1 MSNIPT
7 ELRYAKSHEWVR
19 IEEDGSLVVGISD
32 HAQDQLGDV
41 VYVELPE
48 IGQVLSVGDEAGVV
62 ESVKAASDV
71 YSPVSGEVIEINALL
86 EDDPE
91 MINTQPYEDGWFY
104 KLQPSDSVELDD
116 LMNSDSYCEFINS
129 ED

>member
-1 MSNIPT
+1 MSNIPS

-19 IEEDGSLVVGISD
+19 VEEDGSLVVGISD

-41 VYVELPE
+41 VYVELPDT
-48 IGQVLSVGDEAGVV
+48 GQILSVGDEAGVV

-71 YSPVSGEVIEINALL
+71 YTPVSGEVIEINPLL

-91 MINTQPYEDGWFY
+91 IINTQPYEDGWFY
-104 KLQPSDSVELDD
+104 KLQPSDIDELDD
-116 LMNSDSYCEFINS
+116 LMTSDDYSQFIS
-129 ED
+129 AEE

>member
-1 MSNIPT
+1 MSNIPS

-71 YSPVSGEVIEINALL
+71 YSPVSGEVIEINPLL

>member
-1 MSNIPT
+1 MSNIPS

-19 IEEDGSLVVGISD
+19 VEEDGSLVVGISD

-41 VYVELPE
+41 VYVELPDT
-48 IGQVLSVGDEAGVV
+48 GQILSVGDEAGVV

-71 YSPVSGEVIEINALL
+71 YSPVSGEVIEINPLL

>member
-1 MSNIPT
+1 MSNIPS

-19 IEEDGSLVVGISD
+19 VEEDGSLVVGISD

-41 VYVELPE
+41 VYVELPDT
-48 IGQVLSVGDEAGVV
+48 GQILSVGDEAGVV

-71 YSPVSGEVIEINALL
+71 YTPVSGEVIEINPLL

-91 MINTQPYEDGWFY
+91 IINTQPYEDGWFY
-104 KLQPSDSVELDD
+104 KLQPSDIDELDD
-116 LMNSDSYCEFINS
+116 LMTSEDYSQFINA
-129 ED
+129 EE

>member
-1 MSNIPT
+1 MSNIPS

-19 IEEDGSLVVGISD
+19 VEEDGSLVVGISD

-41 VYVELPE
+41 VYVELPDT
-48 IGQVLSVGDEAGVV
+48 GQILSVGDEAGVV

-71 YSPVSGEVIEINALL
+71 YTPVSGEVIEINPLL

-91 MINTQPYEDGWFY
+91 IINTQPYEDGWFY
-104 KLQPSDSVELDD
+104 KLQPSDIDELDD
-116 LMNSDSYCEFINS
+116 LMTSDDYSQFINA
-129 ED
+129 EE

>member
-71 YSPVSGEVIEINALL
+71 YSPVSGEVIETNPLL

-116 LMNSDSYCEFINS
+116 LMTSDSYYEFINS

>member
-71 YSPVSGEVIEINALL
+71 YSPVSGEVIEINPLL

-116 LMNSDSYCEFINS
+116 LMTSDSYNEFINS

>member
-7 ELRYAKSHEWVR
+7 ELGYAKSHEWVR

-71 YSPVSGEVIEINALL
+71 YSPVSGEVIEINPLL

>member
-48 IGQVLSVGDEAGVV
+48 IGQVLSIGDEAGVV

-71 YSPVSGEVIEINALL
+71 YSPVSGEVIEINPLL

>member
-1 MSNIPT
+1 MSNIPS

-19 IEEDGSLVVGISD
+19 VEEDGSLVIGISD

-41 VYVELPE
+41 VYVELPDVDQ
-48 IGQVLSVGDEAGVV
+48 ILSVGDEAGVV

-71 YSPVSGEVIEINALL
+71 YAPVSGEVIEVNPLL

-91 MINTQPYEDGWFY
+91 IINSQPYEDGWFY
-104 KLQPSDSVELDD
+104 RLQPSDAAELDD
-116 LMNSDSYCEFINS
+116 LMTPDDYSHFINA

>member
-1 MSNIPT
+1 MSNIPS

-19 IEEDGSLVVGISD
+19 VEEDGSLVVGISD

-41 VYVELPE
+41 VYVELPDT
-48 IGQVLSVGDEAGVV
+48 GQILSVGDEAGVV

-71 YSPVSGEVIEINALL
+71 YTPVSGEVIEINPLL

-91 MINTQPYEDGWFY
+91 IINTQPYEDGWFY
-104 KLQPSDSVELDD
+104 KLKPSDIDELDD
-116 LMNSDSYCEFINS
+116 LMTSDDYSQFINA
-129 ED
+129 EE

>member
-71 YSPVSGEVIEINALL
+71 YSPVSGEVIKTNPLL

-116 LMNSDSYCEFINS
+116 LMTSDSYYEFINS